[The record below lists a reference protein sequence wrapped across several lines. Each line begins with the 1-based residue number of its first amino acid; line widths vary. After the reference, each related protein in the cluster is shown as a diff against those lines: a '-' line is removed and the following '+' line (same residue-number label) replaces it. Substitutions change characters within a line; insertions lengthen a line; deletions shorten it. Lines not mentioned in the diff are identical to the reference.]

1 MKTIMC
7 IGSFPKT
14 STPQVQSAPQA
25 QDEAVVNATDE
36 EKRRRR
42 AAAGQKSTILTSAQG
57 DTSTPAAA
65 SGKTLLGA

>member
-1 MKTIMC
+1 MC
-7 IGSFPKT
+7 IGSSPKT
-14 STPQVQSAPQA
+14 SSPAVQSAPQA
-25 QDEAVVNATDE
+25 QDEAVINATDE

-57 DTSTPAAA
+57 DTSTPTTS